1 MQLLSTLNPRKVALV
16 LSVLAL
22 YFAAQSLIVEH
33 LIENFLNDDT
43 HRDIIHVVDLFSV
56 NVEESIP
63 TWYAAMLLF
72 GAAALLALIAAA
84 KAGAKDRFAAQW
96 AGLAVIFIYL
106 SIDEGAAVHEVA
118 ADVVQTQLSLT
129 GFLYFGW
136 QIVAVPL
143 LILFALFY
151 WRFVFHLPTQTRNL
165 FILAAVIY
173 VGGALVV
180 EGISANQWYIDGG
193 PTFEYLAIA
202 TVEEFCEMLG
212 AIILI
217 YTLLSYMVA
226 QRYTLVFQASAAT
239 PEPDKSVAEHT
250 HIQIIEAVPFRWSWR
265 SVIVTALVIL
275 AGNIAL
281 ISWINLRLSQ
291 DSAFT
296 NQAIIDQL
304 AEYDV
309 QVIPIEG
316 RFGIDNL
323 ASRQATAA
331 LLAEFDEV
339 IVVTW
344 ASAESSLALA
354 ADDLPFD
361 RNSLTELLYANGET
375 QFVIFE
381 PLAVRAIVGDVS
393 SPHKIEPGG
402 VRVFR

>member
-1 MQLLSTLNPRKVALV
+1 MQLVSTLNPRKVALV

-22 YFAAQSLIVEH
+22 YFAAQSLIVEY
-33 LIENFLNDDT
+33 LMENMLNEDT
-43 HRDIIHVVDLFSV
+43 HSDIIHVVDLFSV

-63 TWYAAMLLF
+63 TWYAATLLF
-72 GAAALLALIAAA
+72 GAAVLLAFIATA
-84 KAGAKDRFAAQW
+84 KAGIKDHFAAQW
-96 AGLAVIFIYL
+96 AGLAVIFVYL

-118 ADVVQTQLSLT
+118 ADVLQTQLTLT

-151 WRFVFHLPTQTRNL
+151 RRFLFHLPPRTRNL

-180 EGISANQWYIDGG
+180 EGISANQWYLDGG

-202 TVEEFCEMLG
+202 TVEEFSEMLG
-212 AIILI
+212 AVILI
-217 YTLLSYMVA
+217 YALLSYMVE
-226 QRYTLVFQASAAT
+226 QRYTLIFQASSAT
-239 PEPDKSVAEHT
+239 PEPDKSVAE
-250 HIQIIEAVPFRWSWR
+250 QRIEATPFRWSWR
-265 SVIVTALVIL
+265 SVSVAALVIL

-281 ISWINLRLSQ
+281 ISWINLRVSQ

-296 NQAIIDQL
+296 NQAIMDEL

-309 QVIPIEG
+309 QVTPIVG

-339 IVVTW
+339 IVITW

-381 PLAVRAIVGDVS
+381 PLAVQAIVGDVQ
-393 SPHKIEPGG
+393 P
-402 VRVFR
+402 